1 MIQAEQ
7 LFLQARIDLA
17 AELVAIGVA
26 SSNVQ
31 GYEWLGSRLEWFE
44 FVFRFSRKQDDDE
57 DADESLFEEEWAGR
71 ALDQERR
78 TKQAVQDSKDI
89 VLSRIEEL
97 ERNSGALIQKR
108 IEELERNSEAQAAVI
123 QKRIENS
130 EARFEKLERNS
141 EAQSALIQAQA
152 ALIQTSLAE
161 FESRILNAISNK

>member
-1 MIQAEQ
+1 MLEFLVVLLSKFARVRPADDFAMIQAEQ

-57 DADESLFEEEWAGR
+57 DADETLFEEEWAGR

-89 VLSRIEEL
+89 LLSRIEEL
-97 ERNSGALIQKR
+97 EQNSEAQGALIQKR
-108 IEELERNSEAQAAVI
+108 IEKLERNSEAQAA
-123 QKRIENS
+123 
-130 EARFEKLERNS
+130 
-141 EAQSALIQAQA
+141 
-152 ALIQTSLAE
+152 LIQTNLAD

>member
-26 SSNVQ
+26 SSNAQ

-44 FVFRFSRKQDDDE
+44 FVFRFSRKQDDEE
-57 DADESLFEEEWAGR
+57 DADAHLFEEEWAGR

-78 TKQAVQDSKDI
+78 TKQAVQDSKNI
-89 VLSRIEEL
+89 LLSRMEESFK
-97 ERNSGALIQKR
+97 ES
-108 IEELERNSEAQAAVI
+108 EE
-123 QKRIENS
+123 
-130 EARFEKLERNS
+130 
-141 EAQSALIQAQA
+141 AQA
-152 ALIQTSLAE
+152 ALIQRSLAD

>member
-57 DADESLFEEEWAGR
+57 DADETLFEEEWAGR

-89 VLSRIEEL
+89 VLSRIEE
-97 ERNSGALIQKR
+97 S
-108 IEELERNSEAQAAVI
+108 ERNSEA
-123 QKRIENS
+123 RI
-130 EARFEKLERNS
+130 EKLEQNS
-141 EAQSALIQAQA
+141 EAQA
-152 ALIQTSLAE
+152 ALIQTNLARAE
-161 FESRILNAISNK
+161 TQAALIQTTLADFESRILNAISNK

>member
-1 MIQAEQ
+1 M
-7 LFLQARIDLA
+7 QARIDLA

-57 DADESLFEEEWAGR
+57 DADETLFEEEWAGR

-97 ERNSGALIQKR
+97 ERNS
-108 IEELERNSEAQAAVI
+108 
-123 QKRIENS
+123 
-130 EARFEKLERNS
+130 EARIEKLERNS
-141 EAQSALIQAQA
+141 EARIEKLERNSEARIEKLEQNSEAQA
-152 ALIQTSLAE
+152 ALIQTNLARAE
-161 FESRILNAISNK
+161 TQAALIQTTLADFESRILNAISDK

>member
-1 MIQAEQ
+1 M
-7 LFLQARIDLA
+7 QARIDLA

-44 FVFRFSRKQDDDE
+44 FVFRFSRKQDDEE
-57 DADESLFEEEWAGR
+57 DVDAHLFEEEWAGR

>member
-44 FVFRFSRKQDDDE
+44 FVFRFSRKQDDEE

-97 ERNSGALIQKR
+97 ERNSGAQGALIQKR
-108 IEELERNSEAQAAVI
+108 IEELERNSEAQAALI
-123 QKRIENS
+123 QKNLAITET
-130 EARFEKLERNS
+130 
-141 EAQSALIQAQA
+141 QA
-152 ALIQTSLAE
+152 ALIQKTLAE
-161 FESRILNAISNK
+161 FESRILKAISNK